1 MARLTSILLAL
12 LALALLTGCGAAT
25 SPSDSTGSQPSA
37 AATAATASAA
47 PSPPA
52 SPALNET
59 TLPSSDATATGGKG
73 QSQSLD
79 LLASLTRSGGLQG
92 RTQTL
97 LVQQDGALALLNGEP
112 GSAVFKTGKA
122 SAAQLQALQAL
133 LNSADWQQLDDS
145 YGRQVPDGFMYSV
158 TGGGQRIT
166 TYDGAQNPPALENV
180 LSQLNELWQIAQSGS

>member
-1 MARLTSILLAL
+1 MLLAL
-12 LALALLTGCGAAT
+12 LALGLLAGCGAAA
-25 SPSDSTGSQPSA
+25 SSSDSTGSQPSA
-37 AATAATASAA
+37 ATTATTAAASAE
-47 PSPPA
+47 PSLAA
-52 SPALNET
+52 SPALDET
-59 TLPSSDATATGGKG
+59 TQPSPDAPTTGGKD

-112 GSAVFKTGKA
+112 GSAVFKTGQA
-122 SAAQLQALQAL
+122 SAAQLQALQTL
-133 LNSADWQQLDDS
+133 LNSADWRQLDES

-166 TYDGAQNPPALENV
+166 TYDGAQNPPALENA
-180 LSQLNELWQIAQSGS
+180 LSQLNELWQTVQSAP